1 VTPLVEETERL
12 RRENLR
18 LAEERAVF
26 IRYIREKVNEL
37 LVLMRC
43 PAMNADA
50 LGDMELIGYDPIGTV
65 AASFSQVLGNL
76 KETNDRLERE
86 ISERAQV
93 EAALKES
100 EDGLRDFIENAVE
113 LILSIS
119 PDGRID
125 YANRTVLSA
134 LSLAPGELVGRTLC
148 SIVTPESEP
157 GCRKA
162 IGQVTAGRKASR
174 IEVEF
179 MDKRG
184 SRILAEGN
192 ATGRFEDGRCVSV
205 RMILHDVTTRKKYEE
220 EMQKA
225 EKLESIGVLAGGIA
239 HDFNNLLTGIL
250 GNLSIARIR
259 ATSAADA
266 QKNLSN
272 AENACL
278 RARDLT
284 HQLLIF
290 SKGGAPVR
298 KTTSIADILRESAEF
313 SLRGSNVRCEFD
325 LPEDLPSVDI
335 DEGQMAQVLNNL
347 VINADQAM
355 PDGGVLRIGARPTE
369 IGNED
374 PLPIRPG
381 RYVLVTVSDTG
392 IGIPKEALPRIFD
405 PFYTTKEKGS
415 GLGLTTAYSILRHHD
430 GVITADSGLGEGTTF
445 FLYLPV
451 SRSAVPSEAK
461 AAEEIGK
468 RRVLVMDDEEMVR
481 EVALEFLGYLGYE
494 GEAVGSGEEAVAAYR
509 SAREAG
515 RPYSAVIMDLT
526 IPGGMGGRD
535 AVLRLRDLDPG
546 VRAIVSSGYS
556 NDPVMADPGKF
567 GFRGVIAKPYRIRE
581 LGEVIDQVL
590 SGGGDSA
597 RTGESA

>member
-1 VTPLVEETERL
+1 MTPLVVETERL

-65 AASFSQVLGNL
+65 AGSFSQVLANL

-113 LILSIS
+113 LILSVS

-134 LSLAPGELVGRTLC
+134 LSLAPGELVGRTLF
-148 SIVTPESEP
+148 SVVTPESEP

-266 QKNLSN
+266 RKNLSN

-325 LPEDLPSVDI
+325 LPDDLPSVDI

-369 IGNED
+369 IGHED
-374 PLPIRPG
+374 PLPLRPG
-381 RYVLVTVSDTG
+381 RYVRVTVSDTG

-461 AAEEIGK
+461 AVKEIGK
-468 RRVLVMDDEEMVR
+468 HRVLVMDDEEMVR

-597 RTGESA
+597 RAGESA